1 MMIKKGRQRASA
13 CVLAIAFIFSA
24 LILPKV
30 YAAVGVQTDKMCSL
44 QIDMREC
51 GFQELHGVSA
61 LPIEVSLYKVAD
73 IDVSGNYTAVSS
85 FEALAEELEGVDSE
99 TQSEEW
105 KEMALKVKS
114 QIEAKPEVATALG
127 ITEHGMAVMDHLE
140 TGLYLVDAKE
150 VVSED
155 YIYEFTPFLVSLPN
169 NYYYSTN
176 NDTWVYDLIGDH
188 AISLKVVR
196 EDRLGDLVINKEL
209 DAYNATVGGAT
220 FVFRIEAT
228 KTDLD
233 VKEED
238 PSRIKVVYSDV
249 VSMTFTEAGT
259 DSITIKGLPAGAE
272 VTVTEIYS
280 GASYKLTT
288 EASMTKE
295 IRAGEEAQV
304 YFENTYDYRFNGGSG
319 IVNSFIYDSQTQ
331 EWQHTQ
337 SEDSTP

>member
-1 MMIKKGRQRASA
+1 MIIEKGRQRASA
-13 CVLAIAFIFSA
+13 CVLVIAIIFSV
-24 LILPKV
+24 LILSKV
-30 YAAVGVQTDKMCSL
+30 YAAVAVQTDKICTL

-73 IDVSGNYTAVSS
+73 IDVSGTYTAVSS
-85 FEALAEELEGVDSE
+85 FEALSEDLEGIDSDMLP
-99 TQSEEW
+99 EEW
-105 KEMALKVKS
+105 KEMAQKAKS
-114 QIEAKPEVATALG
+114 QIETKAETATAVG
-127 ITEHGMAVMDHLE
+127 ITEHGMTVIDNLE

-150 VVSED
+150 VISQD
-155 YIYEFTPFLVSLPN
+155 YMYEFTPFLVSLPN

-176 NDTWVYDLIGDH
+176 NDTWVYDLIGEH

-209 DAYNATVGGAT
+209 DVYNGTVGGAT
-220 FVFRIEAT
+220 FVFGIEAT

-233 VKEED
+233 VKEGD
-238 PSRIKVVYSDV
+238 LDRIKVVYSDV

-259 DSITIKGLPAGAE
+259 DSITIKNLPAGAE

-288 EASMTKE
+288 EPSVTKK
-295 IRAGEEAQV
+295 IRAGEEAEV
-304 YFENTYDYRFNGGSG
+304 TFENTYDYRFNGGSG
-319 IVNSFIYDSQTQ
+319 VVNSFIYDSETK
-331 EWQHTQ
+331 EWQHVQ